1 MSGLTR
7 HRSQVRLIAAGTAG
21 AVAVLTLA
29 ASTGVASADTHV
41 KATYKVTGST
51 FLKAPNFTMKL
62 GPGQLSSNFDA
73 NTGKVSASLTL
84 PNATGSFKQ
93 GGVIPVTATTKFIND
108 GKTTGTVN
116 RNTGAVKT
124 SSEITLR
131 IVSLTVSGLPVSV
144 GKTCE
149 TTDPVTVA
157 LKSLKGFNLIEGG
170 NLAGTYTIGDFQ
182 HCRLATLLI
191 NATIPSAG
199 NTIALK
205 LGKAKLG

>member
-7 HRSQVRLIAAGTAG
+7 RRSQVRLIAAGTAS

-62 GPGQLSSNFDA
+62 GPGQLASNFDT
-73 NTGKVSASLTL
+73 NTGKVTASLAL
-84 PNATGSFKQ
+84 PNATGFFKQ

-124 SSEITLR
+124 TSQITLR
-131 IVSLTVSGLPVSV
+131 IVSLTVAGLPVGV
-144 GKTCE
+144 GKSCE

-157 LKSLKGFNLIEGG
+157 LKSLKGFN
-170 NLAGTYTIGDFQ
+170 
-182 HCRLATLLI
+182 
-191 NATIPSAG
+191 
-199 NTIALK
+199 
-205 LGKAKLG
+205 

>member
-1 MSGLTR
+1 MSVLTR
-7 HRSQVRLIAAGTAG
+7 RRSQVRLITAG
-21 AVAVLTLA
+21 AAGAAAVLTLA

-62 GPGQLSSNFDA
+62 GPGQLASNFDA
-73 NTGKVSASLTL
+73 NTGKVTASLTL

-93 GGVIPVTATTKFIND
+93 DGVIPVTATTKFIND

-124 SSEITLR
+124 ASKITLR
-131 IVSLTVSGLPVSV
+131 IVSLTVSGVPMWV

-149 TTDPVTVA
+149 TTDPVTVG
-157 LKSLKGFNLIEGG
+157 LKSQKGFNLLEGG
-170 NLAGTYTIGDFQ
+170 NLTGTYTIGDFQ
-182 HCRLATLLI
+182 HCKLATLLI
-191 NATIPSAG
+191 NSTIPSAG